1 MGFDARFTIGLIGWI
16 AALFVALAAL
26 AFAIATPDLAA
37 ARIVAALLVG
47 GAGYGLAHHVD
58 RTNRAVGR
66 FVEAL
71 HFGDFATRFDRR
83 GGVGFAALGQ
93 SLDDAMRRLQTQRD
107 TLADEQRF
115 LETLVDDM
123 PVALLT
129 IDHRGAVR
137 LANKA
142 ARRLFAG
149 HGGTRPADFAT
160 YGETFA
166 ARLADNGERAAELL
180 LLRSAAG
187 PQRAI
192 VRSASLERLG
202 LTSRAITVE
211 PVQGTLDAIEMAAQ
225 TDLVRVLTH
234 EILNSLTPVT
244 SLASSAA
251 AVLDDDPPD
260 VELAR
265 TAIGTLARR
274 ADGLEKFIRS
284 YRTVAN
290 VPAVRSQRFAA
301 EPFLRDL
308 ERLFVADWPDLDIHL
323 VVPPGLMIEAD
334 PNLFAQAIINLLRNA
349 AQATREAGRGTHIT
363 LTVNG
368 NNGVAKRLT
377 IGDSGNGIPEAQRR
391 DIFLPFYTT
400 RAQGTGVG
408 LNLVR
413 QIVIAHGWTIDVAEA
428 PGGGAEFRLYLA

>member
-1 MGFDARFTIGLIGWI
+1 MGFDRRFTLILVGWI
-16 AALFVALAAL
+16 AALLVTLTMLAA
-26 AFAIATPDLAA
+26 AVVAPNLAA
-37 ARIVAALLVG
+37 ARIVAAALVV
-47 GAGYGLAHHVD
+47 AATYGLVHHVD
-58 RTNRAVGR
+58 RTNRTVGR

-71 HFGDFATRFDRR
+71 KFGDFAVRFDRS
-83 GGVGFAALGQ
+83 GGVGFAALGT
-93 SLDDAMRRLQTQRD
+93 SLEDAMRRLQANRD
-107 TLADEQRF
+107 RIADEQRF
-115 LETLVDDM
+115 LEALVDDM

-129 IDHRGAVR
+129 IDHQGSVQ

-149 HGGTRPADFAT
+149 HSGTRAADFAI

-166 ARLADNGERAAELL
+166 ARLAQDGECSAELL

-192 VRSASLERLG
+192 VRIATLERLG
-202 LTSRAITVE
+202 LTSRAVTVE

-244 SLASSAA
+244 SLASTAA

-260 VELAR
+260 LDLAR
-265 TAIGTLARR
+265 TAAGTLARR
-274 ADGLEKFIRS
+274 AEGLEKFIRS

-290 VPAVRSQRFAA
+290 VPEVRRQTFAA
-301 EPFLRDL
+301 GPFVRDI
-308 ERLFVADWPDLDIHL
+308 ERLFAADWPDLRLDSTAA
-323 VVPPGLMIEAD
+323 PDLMIEAD
-334 PNLFAQAIINLLRNA
+334 PDLLAQAIINLLRNA
-349 AQATREAGRGTHIT
+349 AQATREAGRDLSIMLAVTGD
-363 LTVNG
+363 
-368 NNGVAKRLT
+368 NGVARRLT
-377 IGDSGNGIPEAQRR
+377 VADSGNGIPKAQRG

-428 PGGGAEFRLYLA
+428 PGGGAEFRLYLS

>member
-1 MGFDARFTIGLIGWI
+1 MGFDGRFTLVLIGWI
-16 AALFVALAAL
+16 AALLATLVAL

-37 ARIVAALLVG
+37 ARIVAVALVI
-47 GAGYGLAHHVD
+47 GAGYGVARHVD
-58 RTNRAVGR
+58 RTNRTVGR

-93 SLDDAMRRLQTQRD
+93 SLDEAMRRLQAQRD
-107 TLADEQRF
+107 RAADEQRF

-129 IDHRGAVR
+129 IDHRGAVQ

-149 HGGTRPADFAT
+149 HGGTRPADFAV

-166 ARLADNGERAAELL
+166 ARLAEDGERSAELL
-180 LLRSAAG
+180 LLRSSTG

-202 LTSRAITVE
+202 LTSRAVTVE
-211 PVQGTLDAIEMAAQ
+211 PVQGTLDAIEMATQ

-260 VELAR
+260 LDLAR
-265 TAIGTLARR
+265 TAVGTLARR
-274 ADGLEKFIRS
+274 AEGLEHFIRS

-290 VPAVRSQRFAA
+290 VPDVRLKQFQA

-308 ERLFVADWPDLDIHL
+308 DRLFAADWPDLQLDITVTPDL
-323 VVPPGLMIEAD
+323 VIDAD
-334 PNLFAQAIINLLRNA
+334 PDLLAQAVINLLRNA
-349 AQATREAGRGTHIT
+349 AQATREAGRGSQIT
-363 LTVNG
+363 LTVAG
-368 NNGVAKRLT
+368 DNGVAKRLT
-377 IGDSGNGIPEAQRR
+377 LADSGNGIPEPQRR

-428 PGGGAEFRLYLA
+428 PGGGAEFRLYLG